1 MFSIFLAKNFAKFYY
16 SLHFCKKLQF
26 QCNYG
31 EICTNYFV
39 TTKKLLVCACSS
51 KQWRIFLLKVALI
64 LGFLDKFTKSFD
76 KKNMKVCTDFSFQ
89 LHYFLLEVQLN
100 LKNELQSLFFA
111 FQLHFLVAHIVI
123 LHLKIPEQLI
133 NCSAQCVRMHR
144 QQKSQI
150 LCLGTFLENLRVLE
164 GMGPYLKVL
173 MPSG

>member
-1 MFSIFLAKNFAKFYY
+1 MIDVFNRFLAKNCAKFYY

-76 KKNMKVCTDFSFQ
+76 TKNMKVCTNFSFQ
-89 LHYFLLEVQLN
+89 PHYFLLEVRLN

-133 NCSAQCVRMHR
+133 NCSACHPQC
-144 QQKSQI
+144 
-150 LCLGTFLENLRVLE
+150 
-164 GMGPYLKVL
+164 
-173 MPSG
+173 